1 MRCDGEKSYGKGV
14 LLTANLLRRRPS
26 GLRCQ
31 DHFTSLGVLLVL
43 DFVLVFAFAFIEP
56 QMVFF
61 FYEEL
66 DWSTV
71 QFGVVVAAYGL
82 AMVIGQTVFGR
93 SSDKFGRKPVIIV
106 GILVTAVFYFGLAVI
121 TWFPLM
127 LVVALIAGLGLALV
141 TPALSAFY
149 LDITSERHRS
159 RIVGIKES
167 SIALGGVAGPLLVV
181 GASGWTT
188 PQGVFITSGV
198 IILAAAVLALV
209 ALRGPRRAAGAAVDV
224 EWECS
229 TNRCM
234 AAHATLRG
242 VVIRASTARGAR
254 VAA

>member
-1 MRCDGEKSYGKGV
+1 
-14 LLTANLLRRRPS
+14 
-26 GLRCQ
+26 
-31 DHFTSLGVLLVL
+31 
-43 DFVLVFAFAFIEP
+43 
-56 QMVFF
+56 
-61 FYEEL
+61 
-66 DWSTV
+66 
-71 QFGVVVAAYGL
+71 
-82 AMVIGQTVFGR
+82 MVIGQTVFGR

-121 TWFPLM
+121 TSFPLM

-167 SIALGGVAGPLLVV
+167 SVALGGVAGPLLVV

-209 ALRGPRRAAGAAVDV
+209 ALKGPRRTSEAAVDV

>member
-1 MRCDGEKSYGKGV
+1 MNRPLLSLRAIVRRELKSWRTHNLEYRRAGGRRIERLVFLASARLGRVWGCWLIAVFLLATASYAGRSLNLWSYDWLPDLPEDTIGRLLGLQATLAALTYPIVLAMVGV
-14 LLTANLLRRRPS
+14 LLRGSWSDLRVRVYLAYS
-26 GLRCQ
+26 G
-31 DHFTSLGVLLVL
+31 
-43 DFVLVFAFAFIEP
+43 
-56 QMVFF
+56 
-61 FYEEL
+61 
-66 DWSTV
+66 
-71 QFGVVVAAYGL
+71 
-82 AMVIGQTVFGR
+82 
-93 SSDKFGRKPVIIV
+93 
-106 GILVTAVFYFGLAVI
+106 
-121 TWFPLM
+121 
-127 LVVALIAGLGLALV
+127 ALIAGSSALAMI
-141 TPALSAFY
+141 ALSAFY

-167 SIALGGVAGPLLVV
+167 SVALGGVAGPLLVV

-209 ALRGPRRAAGAAVDV
+209 ALKGPRRTSEAAVDV